1 MVFGGNMP
9 EKAKR
14 DKGLLTVDPTW
25 CKGCGICVEFCPMNV
40 LNLVDEKININSR
53 EDCVACG
60 MCESLCPD
68 YAIWFKEE
76 E

>member
-1 MVFGGNMP
+1 MP
-9 EKAKR
+9 GKAKR
-14 DKGLLTVDPTW
+14 DKSLLTVDPTW
-25 CKGCGICVEFCPMNV
+25 CKGCRICVEFCPMNV

>member
-1 MVFGGNMP
+1 MP
-9 EKAKR
+9 GKAKR
-14 DKGLLTVDPTW
+14 DKSLLTVDPTW
-25 CKGCGICVEFCPMNV
+25 CKGCGICVEFCPMKV